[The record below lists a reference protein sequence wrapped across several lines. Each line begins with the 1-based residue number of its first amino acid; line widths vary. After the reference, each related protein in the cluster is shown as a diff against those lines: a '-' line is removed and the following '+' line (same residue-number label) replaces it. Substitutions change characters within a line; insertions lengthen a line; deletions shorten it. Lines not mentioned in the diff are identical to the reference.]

1 MDMLKKFIT
10 IIQIDMKVVV
20 CINDKNQ
27 PVGANIVEGKEY
39 EVEQEYLNALDQRVY
54 IIKGAVNE
62 GTTKW
67 GMRWIGYDAMRFST
81 QDSVEIEEKEYMFAL
96 N

>member
-1 MDMLKKFIT
+1 MKKVIC
-10 IIQIDMKVVV
+10 V
-20 CINDKNQ
+20 NDKNLPQ
-27 PVGANIVEGKEY
+27 GANITENEEY
-39 EVEQEYLNALDQRVY
+39 EVINEYVNALDQRVY

-67 GMRWIGYDAMRFST
+67 GMRWIGYDALRFKT
-81 QDSVEIEEKEYMFAL
+81 LDLVEIENVTYNFNL

>member
-1 MDMLKKFIT
+1 MKKVTCLNDTNLPEGAYVVFDM
-10 IIQIDMKVVV
+10 
-20 CINDKNQ
+20 
-27 PVGANIVEGKEY
+27 EY
-39 EVEQEYLNALDQRVY
+39 EVENEYINALDQRVY

>member
-1 MDMLKKFIT
+1 
-10 IIQIDMKVVV
+10 MKVT

-27 PVGANIVEGKEY
+27 PLGANVVEGKEY
-39 EVEQEYLNALDQRVY
+39 EVVREYLNALDQRVY
-54 IIKGAVNE
+54 IINGVVNE

-67 GMRWIGYDAMRFST
+67 GMRWIGYDAKRFAT
-81 QDSVEIEEKEYMFAL
+81 VDEVETREKRWEFAL